1 MPQVTA
7 LTPVTHRVTLA
18 ATRLPQVDI
27 CRLSPFGLTDTV
39 NVEGNSFPELP
50 IYLRQESKLY
60 FEVSL
65 SVRYGRAG
73 R

>member
-1 MPQVTA
+1 MIPR
-7 LTPVTHRVTLA
+7 LRSDSTLSEVEA
-18 ATRLPQVDI
+18 SEVEASEVEA
-27 CRLSPFGLTDTV
+27 SE
-39 NVEGNSFPELP
+39 VEGNSFPELP

-60 FEVSL
+60 FEVSP